1 MKKRIIA
8 GILAAVI
15 LTAAVIIIN
24 VSTSQIEIYGQR
36 MDTSARRL
44 TLSGDEI
51 GSLEELKENLKK
63 LPRLRYADLGSFRV
77 YAPSADE
84 LRAARIPKDT
94 EAVS

>member
-44 TLSGDEI
+44 ILSGDEI
-51 GSLEELKENLKK
+51 GSL
-63 LPRLRYADLGSFRV
+63 A
-77 YAPSADE
+77 
-84 LRAARIPKDT
+84 
-94 EAVS
+94 